1 MDWALATAEERQA
14 AGSRAHEFG
23 CPSIAMVGEARAR
36 LEWSPRPL
44 LPSSLG
50 LKAPL
55 RSSNWIFGPYKL
67 DVDASTSH
75 PLFKAMR
82 RSPTNLGFLFQI
94 SSTPLFHLCLQ
105 TPRPPKFP
113 ASHHLLEALQEEVP
127 SFQEVRAICT
137 LFPFYP
143 GGFMRQRGPGAKF
156 TGGSGQALLI
166 P

>member
-1 MDWALATAEERQA
+1 MDWALATAEEGQA

-23 CPSIAMVGEARAR
+23 CPSIARAR
-36 LEWSPRPL
+36 LEWSPGPL

-55 RSSNWIFGPYKL
+55 RSSNWIFGPYKP

-75 PLFKAMR
+75 PFFKAMR

-105 TPRPPKFP
+105 TPQPPKFP

-127 SFQEVRAICT
+127 SFQEVRAICM

-156 TGGSGQALLI
+156 RGGSGQALLI